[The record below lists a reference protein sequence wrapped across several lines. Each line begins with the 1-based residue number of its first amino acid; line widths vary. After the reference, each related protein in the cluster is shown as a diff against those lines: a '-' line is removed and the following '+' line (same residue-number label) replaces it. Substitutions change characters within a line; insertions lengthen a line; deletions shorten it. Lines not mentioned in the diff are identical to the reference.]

1 MPRIIVSS
9 RFLKSGTSCKRGGL
23 VKYIATRESVEMYS
37 PQSRGIPV
45 TKNQTELIQK
55 LLAMFPEEKMSH
67 EYEDYH
73 SDPTKENASELISE
87 LLERNADRITDRKM
101 LVKYISERP
110 GVAKI
115 GKHGLFTSTHGEV
128 KLSDAMKTIAN
139 HEGNVWTHVVSLKRE
154 DAERLGYVDP
164 ESWRSLVLNNMKKIA
179 EAQRIEFN
187 NLRWF
192 AAFHNTA
199 HHPHIHLLVYSTDP
213 KEGYLTTEG
222 IEMIKSAFANEIFS
236 DELNFIYKQQTR
248 VRNDLRAEAKRKM
261 QELSAEIQDHL
272 VDPQLEALILKL
284 SRQLENAKGKKVYGY
299 LQPQVKKTVDD
310 IVAMLAA
317 DPTIKKMYD
326 EWCRLEQEKYATYT
340 NAVKQFPPLQENDVF
355 KPIRNSVINAV
366 LEMSHTL
373 GSAECDIRE
382 EDALPEPEMNAEP
395 TDDELPDEDMV
406 TPSEETPLAINGGY
420 YAKWID
426 EYREARNLIWSED
439 SDYAK
444 AYELLK
450 PEADDGNVLAIYE
463 LAKMYARGFLGEDN
477 KDIAKHYY
485 KTALEGFIEVE
496 QTADKMKPFFQYRI
510 GAMYNYSQGTEQNY
524 TEAFKWFQSSATA
537 GNPYAMFALGNLYN
551 YGKGVDKD
559 VTKAFEWYKQSADKK
574 NPYAAY
580 MTARMLQNGTGTEKN
595 AEQAEEYY
603 KKAYEGFRSMEEN
616 TKDGDL
622 LYKLGIMTTNGIGCE
637 ADKNAGA
644 EYLRRGAELKNAH
657 AMCEYGKLLVEGKT
671 VPKDTDRGIA
681 MLDEAAVTNE
691 NARYY
696 LGKVF
701 LKGEYVYPNPELAIK
716 LFHTCE
722 SPYAQYALG
731 KIYLDGRYAAKNLVL
746 AEKHLKNAAEHEL
759 DFAEYALG
767 KLYLDDSVRRFDL
780 AEEYLNRAAGH
791 GNEFAMYRLAK
802 LYLSGNI
809 PLNTEKAV
817 ELLQKAADKL
827 STAAYALGK
836 LYLFGREIPQDRELA
851 VYWLTRASDMGNE
864 FAQHLLEHIDSFDQS
879 RVQNAFINMLL
890 AFVRL
895 LNENYNRTDRNIR
908 MHTDKKLRAAIH
920 RKKQALGIKEDHTI
934 QQNQG

>member
-1 MPRIIVSS
+1 MPRIIVTS
-9 RFLKSGTSCKRGGL
+9 RYLKSGTSATRGNL
-23 VKYIATRESVEMYS
+23 VKYIATRETVEMYTPS
-37 PQSRGIPV
+37 QRGLPA
-45 TKNQTELIQK
+45 TNSQHELVEK
-55 LLAMFPEEKMSH
+55 LIEMFPTEKLSH
-67 EYEDYH
+67 EYEYYR
-73 SDPTKENASELISE
+73 SQPTKENASELISE
-87 LLERNADRITDRKM
+87 LLERNADLITDRQM

-110 GVAKI
+110 GVEKI
-115 GKHGLFTSTHGEV
+115 GKHGLFTDERGEV
-128 KLSDAMKTIAN
+128 DLTEAINTIAN
-139 HEGNVWTHVVSLKRE
+139 HNGNIWSHVVSLKRE
-154 DAERLGYVDP
+154 DAERLGYITP
-164 ESWRSLVLNNMKKIA
+164 QMWQELVKNSIA
-179 EAQRIEFN
+179 EIANAQNIPVDN
-187 NLRWF
+187 IRWY

-199 HHPHIHLLVYSTDP
+199 HHPHIHLLVYSVVP
-213 KEGYLTTEG
+213 NQGYLTPKG
-222 IEMIKSAFANEIFS
+222 IDMIRSEFANKIFANDLHEI
-236 DELNFIYKQQTR
+236 YQQQTQ
-248 VRNDLRAEAKRKM
+248 VRDDLRAEAKRKI
-261 QELSAEIQDHL
+261 QELSSEIQDHL
-272 VDPQLEALILKL
+272 VDLQLEALILKL

-317 DPTIKKMYD
+317 DPAIKKMYD

-340 NAVKQFPPLQENDVF
+340 NAVKHFPPLQENDVF
-355 KPIRNSVINAV
+355 KSIRNSVINAV

-373 GSAECDIRE
+373 GSAECDINE

-395 TDDELPDEDMV
+395 DGAEIPDEDMV
-406 TPSEETPLAINGGY
+406 TPSEETPLAINGGS
-420 YAKWID
+420 YAKWTD
-426 EYREARNLIWSED
+426 EYREARDLIRSGEE
-439 SDYAK
+439 YK
-444 AYELLK
+444 RAYELLK
-450 PEADDGNVLAIYE
+450 PKAENGNVIAIYE
-463 LAKMYARGFLGEDN
+463 LAKMYAHGFLGEDN
-477 KDIAKHYY
+477 KDIAKQYY

-510 GAMYNYSQGTEQNY
+510 GAMYNYGQGTEQNY
-524 TEAFKWFQSSATA
+524 TEAFKWFQKAAIA
-537 GNPYAMFALGNLYN
+537 GNPYAMFALGNLYY
-551 YGKGVDKD
+551 YGKGVEKD
-559 VTKAFEWYKQSADKK
+559 IEKAFDWYRQASEKN

-580 MTARMLQNGTGTEKN
+580 KAAQMLKNGTGTEKN
-595 AEQAEEYY
+595 TKQAEKYY
-603 KKAYEGFRSMEEN
+603 KTAYEGFRSMEEN

-622 LYKLGIMTTNGIGCE
+622 LYKLGIMTMNGIGCE

-681 MLDEAAVTNE
+681 MLDEASVTNE

-696 LGKVF
+696 LGKLF

-716 LFHTCE
+716 LFHTCD
-722 SPYAQYALG
+722 SPYAGYALG
-731 KIYLDGRYAAKNLVL
+731 KIYLDGRYTAKNLVL

-780 AEEYLNRAAGH
+780 AEEYLNKAAGH

-802 LYLSGNI
+802 LYLSGDI

-817 ELLQKAADKL
+817 KWLQKAADKL

-864 FAQHLLEHIDSFDQS
+864 FAQHLLEHIDSFEHS
-879 RVQNAFINMLL
+879 RVQNAFMSMLS

-895 LNENYNRTDRNIR
+895 LNDSYNREERSQR
-908 MHTDKKLRAAIH
+908 MQTDKKLRAAIR
-920 RKKQALGIKEDHTI
+920 RKKQALGVKEDHTV
-934 QQNQG
+934 QPKQ